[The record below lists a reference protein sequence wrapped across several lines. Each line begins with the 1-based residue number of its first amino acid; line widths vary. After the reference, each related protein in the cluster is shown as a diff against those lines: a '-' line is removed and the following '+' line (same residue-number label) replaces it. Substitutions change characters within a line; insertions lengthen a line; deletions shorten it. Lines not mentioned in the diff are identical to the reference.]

1 MKEAMQIADISGN
14 VITVT
19 FRPDGSPAQAV
30 KIMGGIA
37 GNIAQLTVE
46 FEPAPGQFWGVT
58 DDCHAMTF
66 RKK

>member
-1 MKEAMQIADISGN
+1 MKAAMQILDANLN

-19 FRPDGSPAQAV
+19 FRDDGSPTQAV

-37 GNIAQLTVE
+37 WNIAQLTVE